1 MRTNKKKGGM
11 TKKKITELSDIQRID
26 MANRGESLDELKN
39 DPDWN
44 VRATAMEALKNKE
57 QRNDE

>member
-1 MRTNKKKGGM
+1 M
-11 TKKKITELSDIQRID
+11 TDEAIAELSIMQKVD
-26 MANRGESLDELKN
+26 MANRGEALDELKN